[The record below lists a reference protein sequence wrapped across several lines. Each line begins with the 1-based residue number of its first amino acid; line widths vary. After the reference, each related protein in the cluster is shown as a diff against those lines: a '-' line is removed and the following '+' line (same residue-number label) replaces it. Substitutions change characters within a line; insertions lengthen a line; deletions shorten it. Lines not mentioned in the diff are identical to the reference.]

1 MEQLF
6 TREGELYEQE
16 PEFNE
21 AGKAVYTRQTP
32 CDRCCVVDGI
42 RLWVR
47 WIDNGRPFS
56 NTGFD
61 CWTCN
66 NTGIKS
72 SGNHRLY
79 TAKELDKVL
88 KTAETVKAR
97 KERASAE
104 RKKRN
109 DEKRA
114 ERLAVYYLENSEFI
128 DSLKRLCSGDES
140 NYWDRMYAEFM
151 YHMDQPTDKVLNR
164 VREEVA
170 KRASNSQS
178 KYIGNIGDTVTL
190 RLAVERVI
198 TLYSQLYGKTYLNI
212 CRDENNN
219 VVVYKGKVDIGIP
232 SEINTIKA
240 TVKDHQLYNNVQQ
253 TVIERPKL
261 VT

>member
-21 AGKAVYTRQTP
+21 AGKAVYTRYTQ
-32 CDRCCVVDGI
+32 CDRCCVVNGV

-47 WIDNGRPFS
+47 WIENGKARS

-72 SGNHRLY
+72 SRKERLY
-79 TAKELDKVL
+79 TAKELDKII

-97 KERASAE
+97 KEQMRAE
-104 RKKRN
+104 RKKRM

-114 ERLAVYYLENSEFI
+114 EQFIAYYLKNSEFI
-128 DSLKRLCSGDES
+128 DSLKGLCSGDES
-140 NYWDRMYAEFM
+140 NFWDHMCADFM
-151 YHMDQPTDKVLNR
+151 RTMKQPTDRVLCL
-164 VREEVA
+164 VRKEVA
-170 KRASNSQS
+170 KRAINAQSQ
-178 KYIGNIGDTVTL
+178 YIGKVGDTVTL
-190 RLAVERVI
+190 TVTIEQVI
-198 TLYSQLYGKTYLNI
+198 TLFSHMYGNNYLTI
-212 CRDENNN
+212 CRDQNNN
-219 VVVYKGKVDIGIP
+219 VVVYKGKTDIGIP
-232 SEINTIKA
+232 GEINNIKA
-240 TVKDHQLYNNVQQ
+240 TVKDHQLYNDVQQ

-261 VT
+261 VN